1 MTKQVKEFL
10 LDQATGEV
18 NVEYDDDSTTK
29 YNLSNAVT
37 ATQSAQGITPH
48 TQLYW
53 SFK

>member
-1 MTKQVKEFL
+1 MTKTVKEFL
-10 LDQATGEV
+10 LDQASGDV
-18 NVEYDDDSTTK
+18 SIEYSDNSTTK